1 MARIE
6 GVLLKKSYISY
17 RPRYFELDGSNLLY
31 KTSKEDAKERS
42 LMSLTGDSQLI
53 EFRAKRGKMG
63 KKVSMILN
71 EILRPIHYDISS

>member
-1 MARIE
+1 MALIE
-6 GVLLKKSYISY
+6 GFLLKKSYISY

-42 LMSLTGDSQLI
+42 LMALTGDSQLI
-53 EFRAKRGKMG
+53 EFRAKRGKIG